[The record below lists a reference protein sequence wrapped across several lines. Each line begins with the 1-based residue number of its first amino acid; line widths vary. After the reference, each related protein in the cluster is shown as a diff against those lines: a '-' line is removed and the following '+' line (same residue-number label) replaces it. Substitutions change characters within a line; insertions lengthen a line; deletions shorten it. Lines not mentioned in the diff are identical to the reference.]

1 MWAFEV
7 TWTLPYE
14 QPEKLRRRL
23 RIHYPAHVDRLI
35 GLGVPPT
42 LRLQRALRD
51 PPRVSFLDRA
61 VTLAYGSW
69 FVPHVVLFWLLLRH
83 EQYVPRAAGRLAAA
97 YHLTT
102 PFYYLVPTAPPWWA
116 SEEAGLMGGEVVR
129 VRRYVLN
136 DLAGKPPQTEDR
148 LRGNPWASMPSDHI
162 ASAAITAMGLA
173 EVGPLYGALGWSYVG
188 LATFAVVY
196 LGEHYVLDTLVGLAI
211 AEAIHRGEPAVAPR
225 TLAVAI
231 AQFLEK
237 HLGKQPRLRID
248 ASDGTAAEVG
258 AAVGQRQAK
267 ERDRVDRETEDLHHE
282 ERSDRAA
289 FVDDAQARGHV
300 NVENRACE
308 RAHVQRTDRSED
320 LHWRCCDRVSHR
332 VTDSTARRSAVT
344 ETFLTSPI
352 RPSRA

>member
-1 MWAFEV
+1 MPAASIRPVVSGAGRKGSSRRSAGYRRHGPRRGHRLAESFSATVDRKRRARRGASPSASQWALIAGLSAAVGLVLARRRLRVPPAVTLALVSVAPLAVAAATPRRAWRYAAVGAVYMWAFEV

-136 DLAGKPPQTEDR
+136 DLVGKPPQTEDR

-211 AEAIHRGEPAVAPR
+211 AEAIHRGEPAVAPLVR
-225 TLAVAI
+225 RI
-231 AQFLEK
+231 ARQL
-237 HLGKQPRLRID
+237 
-248 ASDGTAAEVG
+248 DGFAA
-258 AAVGQRQAK
+258 
-267 ERDRVDRETEDLHHE
+267 
-282 ERSDRAA
+282 
-289 FVDDAQARGHV
+289 
-300 NVENRACE
+300 
-308 RAHVQRTDRSED
+308 
-320 LHWRCCDRVSHR
+320 
-332 VTDSTARRSAVT
+332 
-344 ETFLTSPI
+344 
-352 RPSRA
+352 